1 MPASLIILMPARM
14 RHRDYGSKEKLFS
27 IDKNI
32 FWWIESDSWQ
42 PRLGRSLTANEK
54 RGSAMT
60 AIHGYI
66 QPSRRPGELG
76 IHSVDHFHFAASMSV
91 SAATV

>member
-32 FWWIESDSWQ
+32 FWGLI
-42 PRLGRSLTANEK
+42 LIA
-54 RGSAMT
+54 GS
-60 AIHGYI
+60 HG
-66 QPSRRPGELG
+66 LA
-76 IHSVDHFHFAASMSV
+76 VA
-91 SAATV
+91 